1 MTTKEKRTNIKA
13 ETIES
18 RKKLWTILNEC
29 DEKLESILLTNLEKI
44 VKGDLLKQEPSAT
57 LKNKIGRT
65 TKRITVK
72 QVLESL
78 DFNSSTNYEIRGI
91 YTGKIYYRSWTD
103 EKEYMEQFYN
113 DTVPDTPLY
122 PSLRIT
128 RCSYPTFVI
137 GIWMNDMI
145 CINKDYI
152 R

>member
-1 MTTKEKRTNIKA
+1 MNIKA

-29 DEKLESILLTNLEKI
+29 DKKLESVILTNLKKI
-44 VKGDLLKQEPSAT
+44 VKGDLLKQESSAT

-72 QVLESL
+72 QVLKSL
-78 DFNSSTNYEIRGI
+78 DLNSSTNYEIRGI

-103 EKEYMEQFYN
+103 EKEYMKQFYN
-113 DTVPDTPLY
+113 DTVPDIPLY
-122 PSLRIT
+122 SSFMIG
-128 RCSYPTFVI
+128 RCSYITPVI
-137 GIWMNDMI
+137 GIWLNDMI